1 MKLYYNPMS
10 TNGRLAHVTA
20 VHLGSQLETHVVE
33 MAKGEH
39 KAPEYLAINPNGK
52 VPALVDGDFK
62 LWESNAIAAYLA
74 DTSGD
79 RGFFPEGAARYDAL
93 RWMFWEANHWSKA
106 LGVLTFEHLLK
117 NMFNMGAP
125 DEARV
130 AAALNDVRKYSR
142 VLNTQLTGRAWLLG
156 DNVTVADFMI
166 GADLTYAA
174 MTGVPVDEF
183 PELARWLSAINAL
196 PAFVATAPRFG

>member
-1 MKLYYNPMS
+1 MKLYTNPLS
-10 TNGRLAHVTA
+10 NNGRKVTTV
-20 VHLGSQLETHVVE
+20 VHHLQLQLDVEVVDLS
-33 MAKGEH
+33 KG
-39 KAPEYLAINPNGK
+39 AQRTPEYLAINPNGAI
-52 VPALVDGDFK
+52 PALVDGDFK

-79 RGFFPEGAARYDAL
+79 RSFFPEGAARYDAL